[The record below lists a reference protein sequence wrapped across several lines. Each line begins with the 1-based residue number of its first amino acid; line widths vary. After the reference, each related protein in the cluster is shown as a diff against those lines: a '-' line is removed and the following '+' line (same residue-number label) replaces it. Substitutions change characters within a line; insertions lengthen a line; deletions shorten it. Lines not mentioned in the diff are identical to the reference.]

1 METSNCIYAI
11 GLYKVCNN
19 YSYLLIKTNQNQ
31 WLVLFFFNYFLHLFK
46 SWSLKYFLSLEP
58 IQLIQDGLEEE
69 KNCLRV
75 VLLHE
80 VELLNKLLEMSKET
94 FETCRLAMLG
104 IQVVTSEVE
113 SVVEAVKTN
122 SILDK
127 FKVYI

>member
-1 METSNCIYAI
+1 MITKI
-11 GLYKVCNN
+11 L
-19 YSYLLIKTNQNQ
+19 
-31 WLVLFFFNYFLHLFK
+31 
-46 SWSLKYFLSLEP
+46 LSLEP

-69 KNCLRV
+69 KDCLRV

-94 FETCRLAMLG
+94 FESCRLAMLG

-113 SVVEAVKTN
+113 SVVEAVRTN